1 MFGQSVFGSTPL
13 GVSFEAGASV
23 DSSGAKGHA
32 SGSSGG
38 GGGSDDFTKK
48 ASGTLQLVQMPRAGL
63 PPSSGLHLMQTCVL
77 DTSNGVLDCP
87 YPTEGPAPQAAKVRI
102 NPAILKLFPQMQ
114 QRQATSTYAPAGPAP
129 VAGKPFPWL
138 LVGLGVLVLGGA
150 GYWYYTKQK
159 A

>member
-13 GVSFEAGASV
+13 GVSFEAGASF
-23 DSSGAKGHA
+23 DSGGASAHA
-32 SGSSGG
+32 STSSGG
-38 GGGSDDFTKK
+38 GHSGGNQGTLGGSG
-48 ASGTLQLVQMPRAGL
+48 ALQIKQNMPVS
-63 PPSSGLHLMQTCVL
+63 PPVNGMTTQTCL
-77 DTSNGVLDCP
+77 YDTKTGVLDCP
-87 YPTEGPAPQAAKVRI
+87 YPTNGPLPPAAKLSI

-114 QRQATSTYAPAGPAP
+114 QRQAMAPAYPQPA
-129 VAGKPFPWL
+129 AAKPFPWL